1 MNKFFTRTKHLD
13 RHIATRLRERARY
26 MRDQNKEMNKL
37 YGYCK
42 DIDSPVMLEL
52 SQKFAKYE
60 DSNTMYE
67 WLCNQDTAFRD
78 CVPVQVFDI
87 LKEELNR
94 YKNA

>member
-42 DIDSPVMLEL
+42 DIDSPVMREL
-52 SQKFAKYE
+52 SNRFAKYE
-60 DSNTMYE
+60 DSNTMYK
-67 WLCNQDTAFRD
+67 WLCAQDTAFRD
-78 CVPVQVFDI
+78 SVPVQVFDI
-87 LKEELNR
+87 LKEDRREC
-94 YKNA
+94 